1 MNDTGPIDGV
11 SGDGASGDEADRFG
25 PPLIALFRGVL
36 YADAQPRNW
45 QQLIRLQARVR
56 DYVTV
61 LGLELMLDESEG
73 YAYLRQ
79 RPRDDGDSADAPPR
93 LIARRQLSYPVSLL
107 LALLRRKLAEH
118 DAASAD
124 TRLVL
129 DQDEIV
135 DMIRMFLPETADEA
149 RLLQRIETHINK
161 AIELGFLRRLR
172 GEQDRYEVRRI
183 LKTFVDAQWLREFDE
198 RLAEYRGYAAG
209 DDTAAE
215 WKQADE

>member
-1 MNDTGPIDGV
+1 MNDTAPIDEP
-11 SGDGASGDEADRFG
+11 SGGEADQLG

-45 QQLIRLQARVR
+45 QLLIRLQARVR
-56 DYVTV
+56 DHVGV

-79 RPRDDGDSADAPPR
+79 RPRDDEGEADAPPR
-93 LIARRQLSYPVSLL
+93 LVARRQLSYPVSLL

-118 DAASAD
+118 DASGAD
-124 TRLVL
+124 SRLVL
-129 DQDEIV
+129 DQEEIV
-135 DMIRMFLPETADEA
+135 DMIRMFLPDTGDEA

-172 GEQDRYEVRRI
+172 GEQNRYEVRRI

-198 RLAEYRGYAAG
+198 RLAEYHAYAAG
-209 DDTAAE
+209 DEGEGGAGR
-215 WKQADE
+215 

>member
-1 MNDTGPIDGV
+1 MNDTAPIDEP
-11 SGDGASGDEADRFG
+11 SGGEADQLG

-56 DYVTV
+56 DHVGV

-79 RPRDDGDSADAPPR
+79 RPRDDEGDADAPPR
-93 LIARRQLSYPVSLL
+93 LVARRQLSYPVSLL

-118 DAASAD
+118 DASGAD
-124 TRLVL
+124 SRLVL
-129 DQDEIV
+129 DQEEIV
-135 DMIRMFLPETADEA
+135 DMIRMFLPETGDEA

-198 RLAEYRGYAAG
+198 RLAEYHAYAAG
-209 DDTAAE
+209 DEGEGGRAGE
-215 WKQADE
+215 

>member
-1 MNDTGPIDGV
+1 MNDTVPIDE
-11 SGDGASGDEADRFG
+11 ASGGEADDLG

-45 QQLIRLQARVR
+45 QQLLRLQARVR

-79 RPRDDGDSADAPPR
+79 RPRDDDDSPDPPPR

-124 TRLVL
+124 IRLVL

-135 DMIRMFLPETADEA
+135 DMIRMFLPETADET
-149 RLLQRIETHINK
+149 RLFQRIDSHIRK
-161 AIELGFLRRLR
+161 AIDLGFLRRLR

-198 RLAEYRGYAAG
+198 RLAEYSAYAVGA
-209 DDTAAE
+209 DA
-215 WKQADE
+215 ADERKPSDD